1 MEIMN
6 FIFKHPQIK
15 EDYLFRDKIINKL
28 IKNKDKK
35 LILLKAP
42 FGYGKTVALSMFY
55 KEINDK
61 KLWINCPAHLFEF
74 DDFLNHLIYGLSN
87 VYEFEFSKNKN
98 IYLYF
103 NEEEKIVELVNELSK
118 VEEDIYIFVDSLENM
133 TLAENYK
140 SLFNIL
146 INFSNKNVHYVF
158 SSREDFPISV
168 VKLEMSDDYYE
179 IKEKELRFSLEEF
192 KEYLNQRKIEIDE
205 EKILELY
212 ELSNG
217 WPGFINVIITYITDN
232 QDINGN
238 YISSVTNISEY
249 LEAII
254 KNLSKDLKE
263 FLFFISLLNQITLHV
278 CKEYFSYMGEYKIHQ
293 CFERLLDLNIIEKLD
308 EENFYMHDI
317 FKQEISKK
325 VPEDLKKKIYNEL
338 FEIYKKS
345 ENYKEQFYCLIQL
358 GDIEKIIDFFLI
370 HSQILVRD
378 FSSVEKWLHSIPQ
391 SFYENDYTLY
401 FYRGIIKEKYSK
413 FDEALED
420 YIIVRNN
427 IEKLKD
433 TKLSVFEVEIQIIG
447 IYWHKEEYEKVVG
460 LGLELFKK
468 IPDDDYNDLISL
480 YNLLGT
486 SLAYLSRIEEGEEYL
501 NRALFFCEKNK
512 INEMKPWILNNLA
525 YNIYMIKGELKKA
538 QNYYLEALEMF
549 KNLDDDYGKALLYAN
564 LTDFYLLINNASK
577 AQEMLDFFRDIYI
590 RTQNIAYL
598 PILNILQ
605 ARIDLIKG
613 SLKEAD
619 NCLKTAEKFYARSK
633 FLSANFF
640 SVKAEYLF
648 KIGRNEEALLMID
661 KAIKI
666 GSTFFN
672 RYQILDVELQKVKML
687 IYAKQF
693 ESALP
698 IIENAIKVASEGGTK
713 LILVEALYYKIA
725 LSYFIK
731 VLTSKE
737 DQRTFLTLLE
747 ANDFH
752 FIFEKTPYISK
763 YVCEILGD
771 KLDLSDIYIDT
782 QIITFS
788 DDSFTLLHGEK
799 ESSYYPKIHLFNE
812 FRLISGENMLT
823 IKNIKNKK
831 ALDLFK
837 FLTLNYN
844 QWITQDIIIE
854 YFWKDLPFDSARQNL
869 YVALHDMRK
878 RFKDM
883 GLKDEYILSNNKNYK
898 FNTDKPYYLDY
909 EDFFE
914 VNKEAIKLFNNKLY
928 SKSKDSFL
936 IAKKIYKNGLLPSN
950 IYDDWAI
957 PKINHAEKTYLQILS
972 KLYLIEKENSIEKAK
987 SILEEYLNIDP
998 YSYEMNTEYIK
1009 LLLKQREIKKAV
1021 DYYNYI
1027 KELFASELGEEFTSK
1042 EVSNFIKEIQ
1052 FS

>member
-74 DDFLNHLIYGLSN
+74 DDFLNHLIYGLKDIVGLQFLQSQ
-87 VYEFEFSKNKN
+87 N
-98 IYLYF
+98 IYSYF
-103 NEEEKIVELVNELSK
+103 NEEEKVVELLNELTK
-118 VEEDIYIFVDSLENM
+118 MEESLYIFVDSFENVD
-133 TLAENYK
+133 LNDNFGN
-140 SLFNIL
+140 LFNML
-146 INFSNKNVHYVF
+146 INFSNKNVHFVF
-158 SSREDFPISV
+158 SSREDFPISIA
-168 VKLEMSDDYYE
+168 KLEMSDNFCLV
-179 IKEKELRFSLEEF
+179 KEKELRFSLEEF
-192 KEYLNQRKIEIDE
+192 KDYLNQRKIEIDE
-205 EKILELY
+205 EKLLELY
-212 ELSNG
+212 ALSDG
-217 WPGFINVIITYITDN
+217 WPGFINIITTYITEN

-238 YISSVTNISEY
+238 LISSVTNISEY

-263 FLFFISLLNQITLHV
+263 FLFFISLLNHITLHV
-278 CKEYFSYMGEYKIHQ
+278 CTEYFSYMGEYKIHQ
-293 CFERLLDLNIIEKLD
+293 CFERLLDLNLIEKLD
-308 EENFYMHDI
+308 EENYYMHEL
-317 FKQEISKK
+317 FRQEISKK
-325 VPEDLKKKIYNEL
+325 VPEDIKKKIYYDL
-338 FEIYKKS
+338 FEIYQKS
-345 ENYKEQFYCLIQL
+345 ENCKEQFYCLIQI
-358 GDIEKIIDFFLI
+358 GDVEKIIDFFLKY
-370 HSQILVRD
+370 SKTLVRD
-378 FSSVEKWLHSIPQ
+378 FSIVEKWLNSIPQ
-391 SFYENDYTLY
+391 SFFEKDYKLY
-401 FYRGIIKEKYSK
+401 FYRGVIKEKYSK

-420 YIIVRNN
+420 YIFVKENMDKINEN
-427 IEKLKD
+427 IFSLYEI
-433 TKLSVFEVEIQIIG
+433 EIQIIG
-447 IYWHKEEYEKVVG
+447 IYWHKEEYEKVVE
-460 LGLELFKK
+460 LGLELLKK
-468 IPDDDYNDLISL
+468 IPNEDYNDLISL
-480 YNLLGT
+480 YNLLGS
-486 SLAYLSRIEEGEEYL
+486 SLSYLSKIEEGEEYL
-501 NRALFFCEKNK
+501 NKALYLCEKNR
-512 INEMKPWILNNLA
+512 INEMKPWILNNLS
-525 YNIYMIKGELKKA
+525 YNIYTIKGEIKKA
-538 QNYYLEALEMF
+538 EDYYLNALEMF
-549 KNLDDDYGKALLYAN
+549 KNMDDDYGKALLYAN
-564 LTDFYLLINNASK
+564 LADFYLLVNKTSK
-577 AQEMLDFFRDIYI
+577 SQEMMNYFKDIYI
-590 RTQNIAYL
+590 KTQNVAYL
-598 PILNILQ
+598 PILYILQ
-605 ARIDLIKG
+605 AKINIIKG

-619 NCLKTAEKFYARSK
+619 NNLKSAERFYARSK
-633 FLSANFF
+633 FLTSNFF

-648 KIGRNEEALLMID
+648 KVGKNEEALMALE
-661 KAIKI
+661 KALKI
-666 GSTFFN
+666 GNTFFN
-672 RYQILDVELQKVKML
+672 RYQILDFKLQKVKIL
-687 IYAKQF
+687 IYGKQF
-693 ESALP
+693 ETAIP
-698 IIENAIKVASEGGTK
+698 IIEDVIKTAAEGGAK
-713 LILVEALYYKIA
+713 LILFEALYYKMA

-747 ANDFH
+747 ANNFH
-752 FIFEKTPYISK
+752 FVFEKTPYLSK
-763 YVCEILGD
+763 YVCEMLGN
-771 KLDLSDIYIDT
+771 KVELNNMYIET
-782 QIITFS
+782 PKITFLEE
-788 DDSFTLLHGEK
+788 SFKLSHEEK
-799 ESSYYPKIHLFNE
+799 AYTYYPKIYLFGE
-812 FRLISGENMLT
+812 FIVFSGDNILT

>member
-1 MEIMN
+1 
-6 FIFKHPQIK
+6 
-15 EDYLFRDKIINKL
+15 
-28 IKNKDKK
+28 
-35 LILLKAP
+35 
-42 FGYGKTVALSMFY
+42 
-55 KEINDK
+55 
-61 KLWINCPAHLFEF
+61 
-74 DDFLNHLIYGLSN
+74 
-87 VYEFEFSKNKN
+87 
-98 IYLYF
+98 
-103 NEEEKIVELVNELSK
+103 
-118 VEEDIYIFVDSLENM
+118 
-133 TLAENYK
+133 
-140 SLFNIL
+140 
-146 INFSNKNVHYVF
+146 
-158 SSREDFPISV
+158 
-168 VKLEMSDDYYE
+168 
-179 IKEKELRFSLEEF
+179 
-192 KEYLNQRKIEIDE
+192 
-205 EKILELY
+205 
-212 ELSNG
+212 
-217 WPGFINVIITYITDN
+217 
-232 QDINGN
+232 
-238 YISSVTNISEY
+238 
-249 LEAII
+249 
-254 KNLSKDLKE
+254 
-263 FLFFISLLNQITLHV
+263 
-278 CKEYFSYMGEYKIHQ
+278 
-293 CFERLLDLNIIEKLD
+293 
-308 EENFYMHDI
+308 
-317 FKQEISKK
+317 
-325 VPEDLKKKIYNEL
+325 
-338 FEIYKKS
+338 
-345 ENYKEQFYCLIQL
+345 
-358 GDIEKIIDFFLI
+358 
-370 HSQILVRD
+370 
-378 FSSVEKWLHSIPQ
+378 
-391 SFYENDYTLY
+391 
-401 FYRGIIKEKYSK
+401 
-413 FDEALED
+413 
-420 YIIVRNN
+420 
-427 IEKLKD
+427 
-433 TKLSVFEVEIQIIG
+433 
-447 IYWHKEEYEKVVG
+447 
-460 LGLELFKK
+460 
-468 IPDDDYNDLISL
+468 
-480 YNLLGT
+480 
-486 SLAYLSRIEEGEEYL
+486 
-501 NRALFFCEKNK
+501 
-512 INEMKPWILNNLA
+512 
-525 YNIYMIKGELKKA
+525 
-538 QNYYLEALEMF
+538 LEMF

-771 KLDLSDIYIDT
+771 KLDLTDIYIDT

-823 IKNIKNKK
+823 MKNIKNKK

-837 FLTLNYN
+837 FLALNYDK
-844 QWITQDIIIE
+844 WISQDVIVE
-854 YFWKDLPFDSARQNL
+854 YFWRELPFDSARQNL
-869 YVALHDMRK
+869 YVALHDIRK
-878 RFKDM
+878 RLKDI
-883 GLKDEYILSNNKNYK
+883 GLKEEYILSSSKNYK

-909 EDFFE
+909 EDFFI
-914 VNKEAIKLFNNKLY
+914 NYKEATKLFNNKLY
-928 SKSKDSFL
+928 SKAKDNFT
-936 IAKKIYKNGLLPSN
+936 IAKKIYGNGLLPSN

-972 KLYLIEKENSIEKAK
+972 KLYLIEKDISNEKAK

-1009 LLLKQREIKKAV
+1009 LLLKQREVKKAM

>member
-1 MEIMN
+1 M
-6 FIFKHPQIK
+6 
-15 EDYLFRDKIINKL
+15 
-28 IKNKDKK
+28 
-35 LILLKAP
+35 
-42 FGYGKTVALSMFY
+42 
-55 KEINDK
+55 
-61 KLWINCPAHLFEF
+61 
-74 DDFLNHLIYGLSN
+74 
-87 VYEFEFSKNKN
+87 
-98 IYLYF
+98 
-103 NEEEKIVELVNELSK
+103 
-118 VEEDIYIFVDSLENM
+118 
-133 TLAENYK
+133 
-140 SLFNIL
+140 
-146 INFSNKNVHYVF
+146 
-158 SSREDFPISV
+158 
-168 VKLEMSDDYYE
+168 
-179 IKEKELRFSLEEF
+179 
-192 KEYLNQRKIEIDE
+192 
-205 EKILELY
+205 Y

-391 SFYENDYTLY
+391 SFYENDYTLC
-401 FYRGIIKEKYSK
+401 FYRCIIKEKYSK

-577 AQEMLDFFRDIYI
+577 AQDMLYFFRDIYI

-598 PILNILQ
+598 Q
-605 ARIDLIKG
+605 
-613 SLKEAD
+613 
-619 NCLKTAEKFYARSK
+619 Y
-633 FLSANFF
+633 
-640 SVKAEYLF
+640 
-648 KIGRNEEALLMID
+648 
-661 KAIKI
+661 
-666 GSTFFN
+666 
-672 RYQILDVELQKVKML
+672 
-687 IYAKQF
+687 
-693 ESALP
+693 
-698 IIENAIKVASEGGTK
+698 
-713 LILVEALYYKIA
+713 
-725 LSYFIK
+725 
-731 VLTSKE
+731 
-737 DQRTFLTLLE
+737 
-747 ANDFH
+747 
-752 FIFEKTPYISK
+752 
-763 YVCEILGD
+763 
-771 KLDLSDIYIDT
+771 
-782 QIITFS
+782 
-788 DDSFTLLHGEK
+788 
-799 ESSYYPKIHLFNE
+799 
-812 FRLISGENMLT
+812 
-823 IKNIKNKK
+823 
-831 ALDLFK
+831 
-837 FLTLNYN
+837 
-844 QWITQDIIIE
+844 
-854 YFWKDLPFDSARQNL
+854 
-869 YVALHDMRK
+869 
-878 RFKDM
+878 
-883 GLKDEYILSNNKNYK
+883 
-898 FNTDKPYYLDY
+898 
-909 EDFFE
+909 
-914 VNKEAIKLFNNKLY
+914 
-928 SKSKDSFL
+928 
-936 IAKKIYKNGLLPSN
+936 
-950 IYDDWAI
+950 
-957 PKINHAEKTYLQILS
+957 
-972 KLYLIEKENSIEKAK
+972 
-987 SILEEYLNIDP
+987 
-998 YSYEMNTEYIK
+998 
-1009 LLLKQREIKKAV
+1009 
-1021 DYYNYI
+1021 
-1027 KELFASELGEEFTSK
+1027 
-1042 EVSNFIKEIQ
+1042 
-1052 FS
+1052 

>member
-28 IKNKDKK
+28 IKNKEKK
-35 LILLKAP
+35 IIFLRAP
-42 FGYGKTVALSMFY
+42 FGYGKTIALSMFY
-55 KEINDK
+55 EEIHDK
-61 KLWINCPAHLFEF
+61 KLWINCPSYLFEF
-74 DDFLNHLIYGLSN
+74 DDFLNHLIFGLSN

-133 TLAENYK
+133 ALAENYK

-232 QDINGN
+232 QDINGT

-325 VPEDLKKKIYNEL
+325 VSEDLKKKIYNEL

-737 DQRTFLTLLE
+737 DQRNFLTLLE

-823 IKNIKNKK
+823 MKNIKNKK

-837 FLTLNYN
+837 FLALNYDK
-844 QWITQDIIIE
+844 WISQDVIVE
-854 YFWKDLPFDSARQNL
+854 YFWRELPFDSARQNL
-869 YVALHDMRK
+869 YVALHDIRK
-878 RFKDM
+878 RLKDI
-883 GLKDEYILSNNKNYK
+883 GLKEEYILSSSKNYK

-909 EDFFE
+909 EDFFI
-914 VNKEAIKLFNNKLY
+914 NYKEATKLFNNKLY
-928 SKSKDSFL
+928 SKAKDNFTL
-936 IAKKIYKNGLLPSN
+936 AKKIYGNGLLPSN

-972 KLYLIEKENSIEKAK
+972 KLYLIEKDISNEKAK

-1009 LLLKQREIKKAV
+1009 LLLKQREVKKAM
-1021 DYYNYI
+1021 DYYNHI

>member
-28 IKNKDKK
+28 IKNKEKK
-35 LILLKAP
+35 IIFLRAP
-42 FGYGKTVALSMFY
+42 FGYGKTIALSMFY
-55 KEINDK
+55 EEIHDK
-61 KLWINCPAHLFEF
+61 KLWINCPSYLFEF
-74 DDFLNHLIYGLSN
+74 DDFLNHLIFGLSN

-447 IYWHKEEYEKVVG
+447 IYWHKEEYEKVVE
-460 LGLELFKK
+460 LGLELLKK
-468 IPDDDYNDLISL
+468 IPNEDYNDLISL

-823 IKNIKNKK
+823 MKNIKNKK

-837 FLTLNYN
+837 FLALNYDK
-844 QWITQDIIIE
+844 WISQDVIVE
-854 YFWKDLPFDSARQNL
+854 YFWRELPFDSARQNL
-869 YVALHDMRK
+869 YVALHDIRK
-878 RFKDM
+878 RLKDI
-883 GLKDEYILSNNKNYK
+883 GLKEEYILSSNKNY
-898 FNTDKPYYLDY
+898 
-909 EDFFE
+909 
-914 VNKEAIKLFNNKLY
+914 
-928 SKSKDSFL
+928 
-936 IAKKIYKNGLLPSN
+936 
-950 IYDDWAI
+950 
-957 PKINHAEKTYLQILS
+957 
-972 KLYLIEKENSIEKAK
+972 
-987 SILEEYLNIDP
+987 
-998 YSYEMNTEYIK
+998 
-1009 LLLKQREIKKAV
+1009 
-1021 DYYNYI
+1021 
-1027 KELFASELGEEFTSK
+1027 
-1042 EVSNFIKEIQ
+1042 
-1052 FS
+1052 

>member
-1 MEIMN
+1 
-6 FIFKHPQIK
+6 
-15 EDYLFRDKIINKL
+15 
-28 IKNKDKK
+28 
-35 LILLKAP
+35 
-42 FGYGKTVALSMFY
+42 MFY
-55 KEINDK
+55 EEIHDK
-61 KLWINCPAHLFEF
+61 KLWINCPSYLFEF
-74 DDFLNHLIYGLSN
+74 DDFLNHLIFGLSN

-325 VPEDLKKKIYNEL
+325 VSEDLKKKIYNEL

-549 KNLDDDYGKALLYAN
+549 KNLNDDYGKALLYAN

-823 IKNIKNKK
+823 MKNIKNKK

-837 FLTLNYN
+837 FLALNYDK
-844 QWITQDIIIE
+844 WISQDVIVE
-854 YFWKDLPFDSARQNL
+854 YFWRELPFDSARQNL
-869 YVALHDMRK
+869 YVALHDIRK
-878 RFKDM
+878 RLKDI
-883 GLKDEYILSNNKNYK
+883 GLKEEYILSSSKNYK

-909 EDFFE
+909 EDFFI
-914 VNKEAIKLFNNKLY
+914 NYKEATKLFNNKLY
-928 SKSKDSFL
+928 SKAKDNFM
-936 IAKKIYKNGLLPSN
+936 IAKKIYGNGLLPSN

-972 KLYLIEKENSIEKAK
+972 KLYLIEKDISNEKAK

-1009 LLLKQREIKKAV
+1009 LLLKQREVKKAM